1 MRGSPGLALALD
13 LLAVVMAFSF
23 PFDRWWRVR
32 DFFEGR
38 SGGFRR
44 SHCRPLG
51 WGLVLSA
58 LFLGGCG
65 FFGGK
70 KVELKV
76 PEESVI
82 VRVTITAKRYSFTP
96 NLIRV
101 KQGQALEI
109 KLVSEDVPHGFGI
122 RRPGRIRNFGSFEPG
137 QPITVVV
144 RTDTKGVI
152 EFFSTVYSGVDYN
165 DMQGKILVE

>member
-1 MRGSPGLALALD
+1 M
-13 LLAVVMAFSF
+13 
-23 PFDRWWRVR
+23 R
-32 DFFEGR
+32 DFFKGI
-38 SGGFRR
+38 GGGLRR

-70 KVELKV
+70 KAELEV
-76 PEESVI
+76 PEAPV
-82 VRVTITAKRYSFTP
+82 VVQVTITAKRYSFTP

-109 KLVSEDVPHGFGI
+109 TLVSEDVPHGFGI
-122 RRPGRIRNFGSFEPG
+122 RRPGRSQNFGAFEPG
-137 QPITVVV
+137 QPLTVRI
-144 RTDTKGVI
+144 RTNAKGTI
-152 EFFSTVYSGVDYN
+152 EFFSTVYSGVGYN